1 MVNKVAF
8 IIPTYPPHFNFAKNF
23 LDTFRKNYLNLQA
36 DLFFIFSNESEAQ
49 EFGEYEY
56 KIILPD
62 ELRIFEK
69 QPVALFHHTVRV
81 SARRQEAAYLR
92 GCQQLLDKMGGELA
106 ALCNMDSSP
115 VPDDEMLARLKE
127 HGIAVPED
135 LEKYGYCSEVDT
147 AVMNFHVGNLLDAY
161 DYLSILHHG

>member
-1 MVNKVAF
+1 M
-8 IIPTYPPHFNFAKNF
+8 
-23 LDTFRKNYLNLQA
+23 
-36 DLFFIFSNESEAQ
+36 
-49 EFGEYEY
+49 
-56 KIILPD
+56 
-62 ELRIFEK
+62 
-69 QPVALFHHTVRV
+69 RV

-106 ALCNMDSSP
+106 ALCTMDSSP
-115 VPDDEMLARLKE
+115 VPDDKMLARLKE
-127 HGIAVPED
+127 HGVAVPEG

>member
-1 MVNKVAF
+1 
-8 IIPTYPPHFNFAKNF
+8 
-23 LDTFRKNYLNLQA
+23 
-36 DLFFIFSNESEAQ
+36 
-49 EFGEYEY
+49 
-56 KIILPD
+56 
-62 ELRIFEK
+62 
-69 QPVALFHHTVRV
+69 
-81 SARRQEAAYLR
+81 
-92 GCQQLLDKMGGELA
+92 MGGELA

-115 VPDDEMLARLKE
+115 VPDDKMLARLKK